1 MLLLLLLFDA
11 DFSLLDVE
19 LVLDAGDDRFCDAV
33 EEVVVCLPA
42 GDVLTDKG
50 DVKPVVLV
58 IVTLLLLL
66 ACGVDNGGVLLV
78 GAPEVLRSW
87 GDATPVEDVE
97 SAYLQLA
104 DGFNIPG
111 LAAPGLA

>member
-1 MLLLLLLFDA
+1 ML
-11 DFSLLDVE
+11 E
-19 LVLDAGDDRFCDAV
+19 AGDDRFCEAV

-50 DVKPVVLV
+50 EVNPEVFV
-58 IVTLLLLL
+58 IVTLLLLF
-66 ACGVDNGGVLLV
+66 ACAVDRGGVLLV
-78 GAPEVLRSW
+78 GAPDVLKSC
-87 GDATPVEDVE
+87 GDATPAEDVE